1 VSSEPAKRIT
11 VRQAN
16 ALATS
21 AQQMDLNE
29 KRLILIAMSRIGQ
42 QDKELLKHQIP
53 ITDLQRWFG
62 GDAYKAAKRAA
73 TGLLDRKIYIESED
87 GGWLNFQW
95 TTLARYIP
103 AHKQQDGV
111 ACIEIKLNEE
121 LKPWLLQL
129 KERYNSAPLSMLLPI
144 PSFNSERLYE
154 ILWHHSHA
162 GDKHFLTY
170 DILRLKIMLGL
181 ADKDG
186 KAEKY
191 KSWRDFKYV
200 LDRAQEDF
208 KEYTNLRFNYQGIR
222 NGRSYKQ
229 VRFVL
234 TLNQPEALPE
244 LHNASSPADPEKEL
258 AVRQLAKDLGDAGY
272 LQDPYEAIEA
282 YGLED
287 VRDTLK
293 LARDAERKAAASSR
307 PIYNLGGLVTHMLKS
322 GVARRRR
329 TPLAQDAGPR
339 PLSATDVRRVAETLV
354 TAFSNSRAEHARNLW
369 NRLGREEQETVID
382 IMRVELDSTTLRIID
397 KANWQGASFESIRN
411 AFLFQS
417 RREEFPKQACDI
429 ASFVDYEGL
438 LTEFSEEDREKI
450 VKEAND
456 LL

>member
-1 VSSEPAKRIT
+1 VSNEPVKRIT

-21 AQQMDLNE
+21 AQQMELNE

-53 ITDLQRWFG
+53 ITELQKWFG
-62 GDAYKAAKRAA
+62 GDVYKAAKRAA

-87 GGWLNFQW
+87 GSWLNFQW

-103 AHKQQDGV
+103 AHKQPDGV

-144 PSFNSERLYE
+144 PSLNSERLYE

-170 DILRLKIMLGL
+170 DILKLKVMLGL
-181 ADKDG
+181 ADKEG

-222 NGRSYKQ
+222 HGRSYKQ

-234 TLNQPEALPE
+234 TLNQPEALAEP
-244 LHNASSPADPEKEL
+244 HNVSSPLDPEKEL
-258 AVRQLAKDLGDAGY
+258 AVRQLAKDLEAAGY
-272 LQDPYEAIEA
+272 LQDPYEAVEA

-293 LARDAERKAAASSR
+293 LARDAERKAATSHR

-322 GVARRRR
+322 GVASRRRATR
-329 TPLAQDAGPR
+329 TQESRPLA
-339 PLSATDVRRVAETLV
+339 LTTTDIRRIAETLV
-354 TAFSNSRAEHARNLW
+354 TAFSNHRAEQSRLLW
-369 NRLGREEQETVID
+369 DQLSQEEQETIVD
-382 IMRVELDSTTLRIID
+382 IMRVELDSTTLRILD
-397 KANWQGASFESIRN
+397 KGDWQGPSFESIRN
-411 AFLFQS
+411 AFLYES
-417 RREEFPKQACDI
+417 RRDQFPQQARDV
-429 ASFVDYEGL
+429 AYFVSQEGL
-438 LTEFSEEDREKI
+438 LSEFGEQDRNKIISEAES
-450 VKEAND
+450 

>member
-1 VSSEPAKRIT
+1 MSIEPSKRIT

-42 QDKELLKHQIP
+42 GDTELLKHQIP
-53 ITDLQRWFG
+53 ITDLQKWFG
-62 GDAYKAAKRAA
+62 GDVYKAAKKAA
-73 TGLLDRKIYIESED
+73 TGLLDRKIYIEGDD
-87 GGWLNFQW
+87 GSWLNFQW

-103 AHKQQDGV
+103 ASKKTDGV

-121 LKPWLLQL
+121 LKPWLLEL

-154 ILWHHSHA
+154 VLWHHSHA
-162 GDKHFLTY
+162 GEKHFLTY
-170 DILRLKIMLGL
+170 DILKLKVMLGL

-186 KAEKY
+186 KTEKY

-200 LDRAQEDF
+200 LDRAKDDF
-208 KEYTNLRFNYQGIR
+208 REYTNLRFSYQGIR
-222 NGRSYKQ
+222 NGRAYQQ

-234 TLNQPEALPE
+234 TLNQPEALPA
-244 LHNASSPADPEKEL
+244 LQPARPLEPERDLAVLEL
-258 AVRQLAKDLGDAGY
+258 ARNLEEAGY
-272 LQDPYEAIEA
+272 LQDPYEAIDS

-293 LARDAERKAAASSR
+293 LARDAEKRAAATHR

-322 GVARRRR
+322 GVAKRRRYK
-329 TPLAQDAGPR
+329 QNDASLPR
-339 PLSATDVRRVAETLV
+339 RLTQTDIRRIAESLI
-354 TAFSNSRAEHARNLW
+354 TAFSDLRSEHARMYW
-369 NRLGREEQETVID
+369 DGLGRDEQGGIVD
-382 IMRVELDSTTLRIID
+382 IMRVELDITTLRILD
-397 KANWQGASFESIRN
+397 RSDWQGPSFESIRN
-411 AFLFQS
+411 AYIFDS
-417 RREEFPKQACDI
+417 NPEVFPIETKDVVQFAEH
-429 ASFVDYEGL
+429 AGL
-438 LTEFSEEDREKI
+438 LDEYGDDDRTRILAEATE
-450 VKEAND
+450 

>member
-1 VSSEPAKRIT
+1 ME
-11 VRQAN
+11 
-16 ALATS
+16 
-21 AQQMDLNE
+21 LNE

-53 ITDLQRWFG
+53 ITELQKWFG
-62 GDAYKAAKRAA
+62 GDVYKAAKRAA

-87 GGWLNFQW
+87 GSWLNFQW

-103 AHKQQDGV
+103 AHKQPDGV

-170 DILRLKIMLGL
+170 DILKLKVMLGL
-181 ADKDG
+181 ADKEG

-200 LDRAQEDF
+200 LDRAQDDF

-222 NGRSYKQ
+222 HGRSYKQ

-234 TLNQPEALPE
+234 TLNQPEALAEPQ
-244 LHNASSPADPEKEL
+244 NVSSPLDPEKEL
-258 AVRQLAKDLGDAGY
+258 AVRQLAKDLEAAGY
-272 LQDPYEAIEA
+272 LQDPHEAIEA

-293 LARDAERKAAASSR
+293 LARDAERKAAASHR

-322 GVARRRR
+322 GVAARRRATQTQESR
-329 TPLAQDAGPR
+329 PLA
-339 PLSATDVRRVAETLV
+339 LATTDIRRIAETLV
-354 TAFSNSRAEHARNLW
+354 TAFSNHRAEQSRLLW
-369 NRLGREEQETVID
+369 DQLSQEERETIVD
-382 IMRVELDSTTLRIID
+382 IMRVELDSTTLRILD
-397 KANWQGASFESIRN
+397 KGDWQGPSFESIRN
-411 AFLFQS
+411 AFLFES
-417 RREEFPKQACDI
+417 RRERFPQQARDV
-429 ASFVDYEGL
+429 AYFVGQEGL
-438 LTEFSEEDREKI
+438 LSEFGEQDRDKIISEAE
-450 VKEAND
+450 D